1 MKHYTHAWLAMM
13 AMKRIEYAQIP
24 VKQQDDAK
32 ALISWFKNYRD
43 LVLQGSWYPD
53 AVFKDMSSS
62 HIAKCYPLAAYES
75 NNGEGIDTDLAKD
88 AGKNVQKK
96 NPKIR
101 IETDF
106 RRMPGSPP
114 NKAC

>member
-43 LVLQGSWYPD
+43 LVLQGSW
-53 AVFKDMSSS
+53 
-62 HIAKCYPLAAYES
+62 
-75 NNGEGIDTDLAKD
+75 
-88 AGKNVQKK
+88 
-96 NPKIR
+96 
-101 IETDF
+101 
-106 RRMPGSPP
+106 
-114 NKAC
+114 